1 MILQDLILRHYHYYE
16 SHKQYRLLRR
26 DFWYGQQHGRKGP
39 VHARFM
45 RPRCD
50 IVPTGKRQL
59 QLILSQLTRLK
70 DLQSLDATH
79 RDFVTSV
86 TYSSLASIFTC

>member
-1 MILQDLILRHYHYYE
+1 MRNYHRHE
-16 SHKQYRLLRR
+16 SDKQYRLLRR

-39 VHARFM
+39 FHARFM

-59 QLILSQLTRLK
+59 NLIFSQLIRLK
-70 DLQSLDATH
+70 DLQSPDATH
-79 RDFVTSV
+79 RDFVISV
-86 TYSSLASIFTC
+86 TYSSLESVFAC